1 MILPAITLDK
11 VERRMTLPE
20 VVLYVTSSSRG
31 GHGPP
36 SNVNNAPEVRTGGW
50 ARDFTSRRMADG
62 ASGILLT
69 TATCQRLVLDGFLA
83 SMPGGLLIKT
93 DTRCPMTRW
102 SMPALRDATRN
113 VCSTSWSKPDSL
125 LVAGPRLLRV
135 PCFSLF
141 QLKSDGKLPNYK
153 ALLRLLLI

>member
-1 MILPAITLDK
+1 MILPVITLDK
-11 VERRMTLPE
+11 VERRMTVPE

-69 TATCQRLVLDGFLA
+69 TATCQRLVFDGFLA

-102 SMPALRDATRN
+102 SVPALRDATRN
-113 VCSTSWSKPDSL
+113 VCSVPPDRSQTLCSL
-125 LVAGPRLLRV
+125 LVQGYFVYRAFR
-135 PCFSLF
+135 CS
-141 QLKSDGKLPNYK
+141 NYNPMGNCRITT
-153 ALLRLLLI
+153 LLRLLLI